1 MIRVVLADDHSVVR
15 EGLGHLLAAQSD
27 VAVVGE
33 ASTGHEALR
42 VVRETNPDVVVLD
55 IAMPDVDGIEVAR
68 RICRDTPSARCII
81 LSMHSDA
88 HYVRSALA
96 AGALGFVVKSS
107 SGKQLITAV
116 RAVHDG
122 QRYLSQDLLDELGGQ
137 LSGGSELNVEDA
149 LLDQLTPREQEVV
162 RHLADGKSN
171 ARIAEILFLS
181 PKSVAT
187 YRSRAMAKLGLDD
200 LPALVK
206 FAVRHH
212 LTSDE

>member
-107 SGKQLITAV
+107 SGKQLISAV
-116 RAVHDG
+116 RAVHSG
-122 QRYLSQDLLDELGGQ
+122 HRYLSQDLLDELGGQ